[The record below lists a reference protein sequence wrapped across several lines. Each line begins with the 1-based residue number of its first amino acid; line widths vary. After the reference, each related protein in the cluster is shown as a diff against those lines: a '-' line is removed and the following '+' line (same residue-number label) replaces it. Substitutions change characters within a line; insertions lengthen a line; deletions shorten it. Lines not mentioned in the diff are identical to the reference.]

1 MLYKNRHGLAIGRFH
16 FHIILL
22 DLLCNINMLI
32 TLIIF
37 FVILLALVLSHEAG
51 HFFSA
56 LFFGIKVEEFGF
68 GIPPRMFGVRSKKG
82 ILYSFNWLPLGGF
95 VKITGEEGGETSDP
109 TNFSAKPAWIR
120 AVALASGI
128 AMNLF
133 LAYFVFSIIT
143 GLGTYEAIG
152 DADAAKYPD
161 AKVTIIQ
168 VLQSSPAG
176 EAELL
181 EGDQILN
188 AVSSS
193 DSITPKNIEEIQKFI
208 ADHKGKELLLMIKR
222 NGDEFT
228 KIVTPR
234 ANPPEGEGPMGV
246 ALALLHIKKTP
257 WYLTPVDG
265 AKLTWSPTSATSEGF
280 GSLIKSIFVKEG
292 RKDLQVAGPVGIFNL
307 TASARSMGITT
318 LLTFLALLS
327 INLAIINVL
336 PIPGLDG
343 GRLFFV
349 IIEAIRGK
357 RISLQASS
365 WIHGVGLAILIIL
378 MLAITFHDLSKIF

>member
-1 MLYKNRHGLAIGRFH
+1 
-16 FHIILL
+16 
-22 DLLCNINMLI
+22 MLI
-32 TLIIF
+32 TLLIF
-37 FVILLALVLSHEAG
+37 FVILLVLVLSHEAG

-56 LFFGIKVEEFGF
+56 LFFKINVEEFGF
-68 GIPPRMFGVRSKKG
+68 GLPPRMFGIRSKKG
-82 ILYSFNWLPLGGF
+82 ILYSFNWLPFGGF
-95 VKITGEEGGETSDP
+95 VKITGEEGGETADP

-120 AVALASGI
+120 ATVLASGI
-128 AMNLF
+128 TMNLL
-133 LAYFVFSIIT
+133 LAYVVFSLIT
-143 GLGTYEAIG
+143 GLGTYEAIT
-152 DADAAKYPD
+152 DEDAAKYPG

-168 VLQSSPAG
+168 VLKDSPAG
-176 EAELL
+176 DASLM

-188 AVSSS
+188 AVSGA
-193 DSITPKNIEEIQKFI
+193 DSVTPKNIEEVQKFI
-208 ADHKGKELLLMIKR
+208 SNHKGKELLLMIKR
-222 NGDEFT
+222 SGDEFT

-234 ANPPEGEGPMGV
+234 ENPPDGEGSVGV

-257 WYLTPVDG
+257 WYLTPIEG
-265 AKLTWSPTSATSEGF
+265 AKLTWNATSATAQGF
-280 GSLIKSIFVKEG
+280 WSLISSIFIKEE

-307 TASARSMGITT
+307 TASARSMGLTT

-357 RISLQASS
+357 RISMVVSS
-365 WIHGVGLAILIIL
+365 WIHGIGLALLITL
-378 MLAITFHDLSKIF
+378 MLAITFYDLSRIF

>member
-1 MLYKNRHGLAIGRFH
+1 
-16 FHIILL
+16 
-22 DLLCNINMLI
+22 MLI

-37 FVILLALVLSHEAG
+37 FVILLILVLSHEAG

-120 AVALASGI
+120 AVVLASGI

-265 AKLTWSPTSATSEGF
+265 AKLTWSATSATAEGF

-357 RISLQASS
+357 RISLEISS
-365 WIHGVGLAILIIL
+365 WIHGIGFALLITL
-378 MLAITFHDLSKIF
+378 MLAITFYDLANIF

>member
-1 MLYKNRHGLAIGRFH
+1 
-16 FHIILL
+16 
-22 DLLCNINMLI
+22 MLI
-32 TLIIF
+32 TLLIF
-37 FVILLALVLSHEAG
+37 FVILLVLVLSHEAG

-56 LFFGIKVEEFGF
+56 RAFGINVEEFGF
-68 GIPPRMFGVRSKKG
+68 GLPPRMFGIKSKKG
-82 ILYSFNWLPLGGF
+82 ILYSFNWLPFGGF

-120 AVALASGI
+120 ATVLASGI
-128 AMNLF
+128 AMNLL
-133 LAYFVFSIIT
+133 LAYIVFSIIT
-143 GLGTYEAIG
+143 GLGTYEAI
-152 DADAAKYPD
+152 DDKDAATYPD

-168 VLQSSPAG
+168 VLQNSPAS
-176 EAELL
+176 EAALM

-188 AVSSS
+188 VVSEANSL
-193 DSITPKNIEEIQKFI
+193 TPKNIEEVQKFI
-208 ADHKGKELLLMIKR
+208 ANHKGKELLLMIKR
-222 NGDEFT
+222 NGNEFT
-228 KIVTPR
+228 KIITPR
-234 ANPPEGEGPMGV
+234 KNPPEGEGPMGV
-246 ALALLHIKKTP
+246 ALALLHIKKAQ
-257 WYLTPVDG
+257 WYLTPIEG
-265 AKLTWSPTSATSEGF
+265 AKLTWSATAATAEGF
-280 GSLIKSIFVKEG
+280 WGLIKSAFEKED
-292 RKDLQVAGPVGIFNL
+292 RKDLQIAGPVGIFNL

-327 INLAIINVL
+327 INLAIINIL

-357 RISLQASS
+357 RISMQASS